1 VRDASP
7 PNHDIG
13 ARWDP
18 RQYELFARERSLPLL
33 HLLAAVPESEV
44 GRIADLGC
52 GSGMSTL
59 ELARRWPSATI
70 WAVDTSHEMLDQ
82 AHHQALLSNVRFIVA
97 DIAAWRAPE
106 PLDLIVS
113 NAVLHWIDDHQRLL
127 AHVTGQLGP
136 AGTLAFQVPNNFSE
150 PSHRLL
156 YELTEET
163 PWRERLTPL
172 RRAVVQGP
180 RWYQTCLAELG
191 FESIVWESTYYHL
204 LTGDNPVLAWT
215 RGATLR
221 PILAALDDGQAERFA
236 SEYAR
241 RLSSAYPPGPR
252 GTVLP
257 FRRIFVVAH
266 RSRGEGA
273 DTGLHWKG
281 IDQDGGV
288 R

>member
-1 VRDASP
+1 MRDPTP
-7 PNHDIG
+7 PNHEGG

-18 RQYELFARERSLPLL
+18 RQYELFASERSLPLL
-33 HLLAAVPESEV
+33 HLLAAISELEV
-44 GRIADLGC
+44 DRIADLGC

-70 WAVDTSHEMLDQ
+70 WAIDTSHEMLDR
-82 AHHQALLSNVRFIVA
+82 AHHRALLSNVRFIVA
-97 DIAAWRAPE
+97 DLAAWRAPE

-127 AHVTGQLGP
+127 AHATDQLGA

-163 PWRERLTPL
+163 PWRERLAPL
-172 RRAVVQGP
+172 RRAVVQEP
-180 RWYQTCLAELG
+180 RWYQTCLTELG
-191 FESIVWESTYYHL
+191 FESTVWESTYYHL
-204 LTGDNPVLAWT
+204 LTGDNPVLEWI

-221 PILAALDDGQAERFA
+221 PILAALDDAQAERFV

-241 RLSSAYPPGPR
+241 RLSHAYPQGPR

-257 FRRIFVVAH
+257 FRRIFVVA
-266 RSRGEGA
+266 RRKRGKGIVA
-273 DTGLHWKG
+273 GLH
-281 IDQDGGV
+281 
-288 R
+288 